1 MAAGPPPDSKREP
14 GFLSNLSPQ
23 EHRAFFR
30 RGRRRRY
37 RGGAALF
44 REGEW
49 SEGVLAVLSGRVKV
63 SYFTDEGREIVLAV
77 RGPGELLGELS
88 TIDGEPRSATGTA
101 LGPVEALA
109 VSAEAFAGFLEEY
122 PGVGLV
128 LLRTMSRRLRE
139 ATRRRIEYGA
149 LDTTGRVAA
158 RLLELAEQYGE
169 ASGGRVRILLPLT
182 QEELAGWIGASR
194 EAVSKALRTLRAR
207 GWIET
212 RRRGITLLDRTALR
226 RHTT

>member
-1 MAAGPPPDSKREP
+1 MADRAPS
-14 GFLSNLSPQ
+14 GFLGSLTPQ
-23 EHRAFFR
+23 EHRAFLR

-37 RGGAALF
+37 RGGTTLF
-44 REGEW
+44 REGER

-77 RGPGELLGELS
+77 RGAGELLGELS

-109 VSAEAFAGFLEEY
+109 VSADTFAGFLEEY
-122 PGVGLV
+122 PRVSLV
-128 LLRTMSRRLRE
+128 LLRTLSRRLRE

-158 RLLELAEQYGE
+158 RLVELADQYGE
-169 ASGGRVRILLPLT
+169 ASGSRVRILLPLT
-182 QEELAGWIGASR
+182 QEELAGWVGASR
-194 EAVSKALRTLRAR
+194 EAVSKALGALRAR

-212 RRRGITLLDRTALR
+212 HRRGITVLDPTALLDYTR
-226 RHTT
+226 